1 MPKRYEIWKYQKL
14 LECFIHCHKWKF
26 KQFPAVG
33 VFVTYSSLIQAI
45 QVLLKGGAKAVV
57 ITSLELDNGGDLVLL
72 GGNKKGKR
80 EREGGKGESIK
91 MTYIII
97 VGEKVR
103 LTYPKIPAPFTGTG
117 DLFTALLLGWSEHG
131 LQVKI
136 HTHTMM
142 MNSIGVHSNSYR

>member
-80 EREGGKGESIK
+80 ERERGGGK
-91 MTYIII
+91 
-97 VGEKVR
+97 VR
-103 LTYPKIPAPFTGTG
+103 A
-117 DLFTALLLGWSEHG
+117 
-131 LQVKI
+131 
-136 HTHTMM
+136 
-142 MNSIGVHSNSYR
+142 